1 MLVEPDYRL
10 PMLNTVKVPSGVN
23 EAAVRNHLLQ
33 EHEIEIGP
41 GLGPLTGSV
50 WRIGLMG
57 HSARPEN
64 VSRML
69 SALADTLNDRRVRAA
84 HPLPN
89 HLPLSVASE
98 PCSRLAEPEPVQH
111 SQVKGI

>member
-1 MLVEPDYRL
+1 MQQLGCEMLVEPDYRL

-57 HSARPEN
+57 HSGAQRPPGK
-64 VSRML
+64 RL
-69 SALADTLNDRRVRAA
+69 SHAVG
-84 HPLPN
+84 P
-89 HLPLSVASE
+89 
-98 PCSRLAEPEPVQH
+98 
-111 SQVKGI
+111 G